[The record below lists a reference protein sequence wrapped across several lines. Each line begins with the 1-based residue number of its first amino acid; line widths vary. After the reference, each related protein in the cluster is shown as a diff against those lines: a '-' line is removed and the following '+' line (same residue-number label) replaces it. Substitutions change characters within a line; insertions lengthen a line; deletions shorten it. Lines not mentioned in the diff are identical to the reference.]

1 MRITSVGGGPAGLY
15 AAVLLAQQ
23 GHDVTVVERNPAG
36 VTHGWGVVFWEPLL
50 ASLRESDP
58 PSAAQIADAAF
69 AWDGQ
74 DVDVEGRGRV
84 ARPSG
89 GYSISRQRLLDIL
102 TARAQELGVRTEFER
117 DVAPGDDLDAD
128 LDADLVIAADGV
140 GSAHRRA
147 LADDLAPTVD
157 VGTNKYVWLATTK
170 VYTSFLFAFVRSSAG
185 WLWCHAYGYDADH
198 STFIV
203 ECSPETWR
211 GLGLDRMGAAE
222 SRELLER
229 LFARHLDGHP
239 LVGLPTDPEAPLP
252 WLEFRTLHCERWWS
266 GRTVLAGDAA
276 HTTHFA
282 IGSGTTLALG
292 DAIALGRALAGVT
305 DAAGLPAAL
314 EQYQAERQAALA
326 PSRRDARNSA
336 RWLEDLE
343 RYIDTDVDSFATLLH
358 RRCSSLLAHLPPTIY
373 VKAREVAERSG
384 AARRV
389 WSQAS
394 ALRRSALVRRG
405 S

>member
-1 MRITSVGGGPAGLY
+1 MKVTCIGGGPAGLY

-23 GHDVTVVERNPAG
+23 GHEVTVAERNPAG
-36 VTHGWGVVFWEPLL
+36 TTHGWGVVFWEPLL
-50 ASLRESDP
+50 ASLREGDP
-58 PSAAQIADAAF
+58 ASAEQIADAAF
-69 AWDGQ
+69 RWDGQ
-74 DVDVEGRGRV
+74 DVEVEGRGRV
-84 ARPSG
+84 SRPSG

-117 DVAPGDDLDAD
+117 AIEPGSE
-128 LDADLVIAADGV
+128 LDADLVVAADGV

-147 LADDLAPTVD
+147 QADVFAPTVD

-185 WLWCHAYGYDADH
+185 WLWCHAYGYDDGH

-211 GLGLDRMGAAE
+211 GLGLDRLGAEE

-229 LFARHLDGHP
+229 LFARHLEGHP
-239 LVGLPTDPEAPLP
+239 LIGLPGDPDAPLP
-252 WLEFRTLHCERWWS
+252 WLEFRTLRCEQWWS

-282 IGSGTTLALG
+282 IGSGTTLALA
-292 DAIALGRALAGVT
+292 DAIALGRALDG
-305 DAAGLPAAL
+305 AADVPAAL
-314 EQYQAERQAALA
+314 ERYQADRQAALV
-326 PSRRDARNSA
+326 PSQRDARNSA

-343 RYIDTDVDSFATLLH
+343 RYIGTDVDSFATLLH
-358 RRCSSLLAHLPPTIY
+358 RRCSSLLAHLPPTVY

-389 WSQAS
+389 WSHAS

-405 S
+405 G

>member
-1 MRITSVGGGPAGLY
+1 MKITTIGGGPAGLY
-15 AAVLLAQQ
+15 SAVLLAQQ
-23 GHDVTVVERNPAG
+23 GHEVTVAERNPAG
-36 VTHGWGVVFWEPLL
+36 TTHGWGVVFWDPLL
-50 ASLRESDP
+50 ASLREGDP
-58 PSAAQIADAAF
+58 ASAEQIADAAF
-69 AWDGQ
+69 TWDGQ

-89 GYSISRQRLLDIL
+89 GFSISRQRLLDIL
-102 TARAQELGVRTEFER
+102 AARARELGVRLDFER
-117 DVAPGDDLDAD
+117 EIAPGDEG
-128 LDADLVIAADGV
+128 DADLVIAADGV

-147 LADDLAPTVD
+147 HADVFAPSVD

-185 WLWCHAYGYDADH
+185 WLWCHAYGYDAGH

-203 ECSPETWR
+203 ECSPQTWR
-211 GLGLDRMGAAE
+211 GLGLDRMGAQE

-239 LVGLPTDPEAPLP
+239 LIGLPGEADAPLP
-252 WLEFRTLHCERWWS
+252 WLEFRTLRCEQWWS

-282 IGSGTTLALG
+282 IGSGTTLALA
-292 DAIALGRALAGVT
+292 DAIALGTAIAQEPDV
-305 DAAGLPAAL
+305 PAAL
-314 EQYQAERQAALA
+314 ARYQAERLAALV
-326 PSRRDARNSA
+326 PSQRDARNSA

-343 RYIDTDVDSFATLLH
+343 RYIDTDVDSFSTLLH
-358 RRCSSLLAHLPPTIY
+358 RRCSSLLAHLPPTVY

-405 S
+405 G

>member
-1 MRITSVGGGPAGLY
+1 MKITCIGGGPAGLY
-15 AAVLLAQQ
+15 SAVLLAQQ
-23 GHDVTVVERNPAG
+23 GHEVTVAERNPAG
-36 VTHGWGVVFWEPLL
+36 TTHGWGVVFWDPLL

-58 PSAAQIADAAF
+58 TSAQQIADAAF
-69 AWDGQ
+69 VWDGQ
-74 DVDVEGRGRV
+74 DVDVEGRGRI

-117 DVAPGDDLDAD
+117 EIAPGDEGPGDLT
-128 LDADLVIAADGV
+128 ADLVIAADGV

-147 LADDLAPTVD
+147 HADEFAPTVD

-170 VYTSFLFAFVRSSAG
+170 VYRSFLFAFVRSSAG
-185 WLWCHAYGYDADH
+185 WLWCHAYGYDDDH

-211 GLGLDRMGAAE
+211 GLGLDRLGAEE
-222 SRELLER
+222 SREVLER

-239 LVGLPTDPEAPLP
+239 LIGLPGNPDEPLP
-252 WLEFRTLHCERWWS
+252 WLEFRTLRCEQWWS

-282 IGSGTTLALG
+282 IGSGTTLALA
-292 DAIALGRALAGVT
+292 DAIALGRAVGEEPDLE
-305 DAAGLPAAL
+305 AAL
-314 EQYQAERQAALA
+314 KRYQADRQAALV
-326 PSRRDARNSA
+326 PSQRDARNSA

-343 RYIDTDVDSFATLLH
+343 RYIDTDVESFATLLH
-358 RRCSSLLAHLPPTIY
+358 RRCSSLLAHLPPTVY

-389 WSQAS
+389 WSHAS

-405 S
+405 G

>member
-1 MRITSVGGGPAGLY
+1 MRITAVGGGPAGLY

-58 PSAAQIADAAF
+58 VSAAQIADAAF

-89 GYSISRQRLLDIL
+89 GYSISRQRLLDLL
-102 TARAQELGVRTEFER
+102 TARAQELGVHTVFEH
-117 DVAPGDDLDAD
+117 DVAPGEAE
-128 LDADLVIAADGV
+128 ADLVIAADGV

-147 LADDLAPTVD
+147 LADDLGPTVD

-203 ECSPETWR
+203 ECSPQTWR
-211 GLGLDRMGAAE
+211 ALGLDRMGAEE

-239 LVGLPTDPEAPLP
+239 LVGLPTEPDAPLP

-292 DAIALGRALAGVT
+292 DAIALARALEGPADV
-305 DAAGLPAAL
+305 PAAL
-314 EQYQAERQAALA
+314 ERYQADRQAALA

-358 RRCSSLLAHLPPTIY
+358 RRCSSLLAHLPPTVY